1 MGDLLFSAVQL
12 NQDERSERVDD
23 RADALSM
30 GHSAYRGA
38 SMSDEA
44 LEELR
49 DHLHKAKLKSR
60 LSMTALTRR
69 SGIGRTTV
77 SQAFSGRSAPSEATI
92 IGLAAALNLDTGPL
106 LELRRRSV
114 RADGNTQ
121 PERVRNSVRSQ
132 NAGLRNEDVEFES
145 RYKDYL
151 VERHGQLTVVG
162 LDLRGPAQAHW
173 PLDAAYL
180 SLELAEQEHLWGVSN
195 QHSTQQRVERAEIAL
210 AGHQRALV
218 RGLAGS
224 GKTTLLQWLAYATA
238 TGNAPAPLADLR
250 SSIAFFLPLRTFSRR
265 GELPQPDRF
274 LSSVGCPISS
284 AQPQGWADRVLAS
297 GRAVILVDGLDEVPA
312 KLRERTSAW
321 LRELLSGYSRSRVIV
336 TTRPNAVP
344 NSWLQQLGFRELTVR
359 PMTRSDVGVFVTRWH
374 SAAKA
379 SASND
384 ELRAHLD
391 NLETQLRDKVRAK
404 RDLALLTTT
413 PLLCA
418 LVCALHRDRRGQ
430 LPNDR
435 VELYS
440 AALSMLLYR
449 RDQEREVIAPE
460 GVMLNEKESIQL
472 LQKLAYWL
480 IRNGQTEL
488 SSDTAE
494 DLIEQ
499 ALSGMPDVASQ
510 GTPNEILRHLVSR
523 TGLLRAPTEDT
534 IDFVHRTFQDFL
546 GAKAAVESYDLPY
559 IANQAHDEQWQDVV
573 RMTVAHARPDERAKL
588 LAALLRRS
596 DREQEFSTR
605 IRLLALA
612 CLQHATELSAA
623 VRSEVQEKADSLLP
637 PRSSA
642 EVHDLVQVGPVVL
655 DLLPA
660 PDQLTP
666 EEIEPTIATAQGIGG
681 DAALAYLKSFKGLT
695 DPAVLDGLTQN
706 WARFDAREYVSEV
719 LAPMR
724 GPFEYVVIEEKQQA
738 EAIAPLNVTGIFY
751 VGDFETSDFAEQKNS
766 HSVLELGVSSNEF
779 VYHLDWLGQYPQ
791 LSELR
796 FYGCP
801 QLAHLDGIESSAV
814 KHLTLEGLH
823 PNLDVTPLRHLT
835 SLESLDLETDLSY
848 RDLSEL
854 PIHNNLTALT
864 LGAQA
869 FGAESMEGLSRWTT
883 LRRLSLPVE
892 QFTRNFV
899 EILDMSE
906 LQSLTL
912 TDASAPYAFEDMPE
926 VPVLRQVDHISI
938 LAVNSLF
945 DISDVVRIFPSLHA
959 IRLVAA
965 GPGIEIDIAPLAKL
979 AGCNFIILKDF
990 ANIHGADRFPP
1001 QVVAASPSPRA
1012 H

>member
-1 MGDLLFSAVQL
+1 
-12 NQDERSERVDD
+12 
-23 RADALSM
+23 
-30 GHSAYRGA
+30 
-38 SMSDEA
+38 MSDEA

-49 DHLHKAKLKSR
+49 DHLHNAKLKSR

-69 SGIGRTTV
+69 SGLGRTTV

-114 RADGNTQ
+114 RGDAGSQ
-121 PERVRNSVRSQ
+121 PKRVRNSVRSQ
-132 NAGLRNEDVEFES
+132 NAGLRTEDVEFES
-145 RYKDYL
+145 RYRSYL
-151 VERHGQLTVVG
+151 IERHGQLTVVG

-180 SLELAEQEHLWGVSN
+180 SLELAEQEHTWGAPN
-195 QHSTQQRVERAEIAL
+195 HNSTQQRVERAEFAL
-210 AGHQRALV
+210 SGHQRSLV

-265 GELPQPDRF
+265 GELPQPDQF

-359 PMTRSDVGVFVTRWH
+359 PMTRSDVGIFVTRWH

-449 RDQEREVIAPE
+449 RDQEREVVAPE
-460 GVMLNEKESIQL
+460 GVILNEKESIQL

-510 GTPNEILRHLVSR
+510 GTSNEVLRHLVSR

-546 GAKAAVESYDLPY
+546 GAKAAVESYDLHY

-573 RMTVAHARPDERAKL
+573 RMTVAHARPDERAKF
-588 LAALLRRS
+588 LASLLRRS
-596 DREQEFSTR
+596 DREPDFSTR
-605 IRLLALA
+605 LRLLALA
-612 CLQHATELSAA
+612 CLQHATELSTA

-637 PRSSA
+637 PRSA
-642 EVHDLVQVGPVVL
+642 EESQELVQVGPVVL

-681 DAALAYLKSFKGLT
+681 YAALAYLKSFQGLNN
-695 DPAVLDGLTQN
+695 PAALDSLTQN
-706 WARFDAREYVSEV
+706 WAGFDAHEYVTEV
-719 LAPMR
+719 LAPIR
-724 GPFEYVVIEEKQQA
+724 GPFEYVVIQDRQQA

-751 VGDFETSDFAEQKNS
+751 VGDFETSDFTEQKSARN
-766 HSVLELGVSSNEF
+766 LRELSLGSNEF
-779 VYHLDWLGQYPQ
+779 VYHLEWLEKYPK
-791 LSELR
+791 LVELR
-796 FYGCP
+796 LYGCP
-801 QLAHLDGIESSAV
+801 ELAHLDGIESSSLT
-814 KHLTLEGLH
+814 HLTLEGLH
-823 PNLDVTPLRHLT
+823 PNLDITPLRNLT
-835 SLESLDLETDLSY
+835 SLSSLELETDLSY

-854 PIHNNLTALT
+854 PIHNNLTALS
-864 LGAQA
+864 LGSRS
-869 FGAESMEGLSRWTT
+869 FGAESIEGLSRWTT
-883 LRRLSLPVE
+883 LQRLSLPME
-892 QFTRNFV
+892 QFTHNFV
-899 EILDMSE
+899 EILGMSK
-906 LQSLTL
+906 LRSLTL
-912 TDASAPYAFEDMPE
+912 TEASEPYACEEMPE
-926 VPVLRQVDHISI
+926 VPAIEQVDHLYIH
-938 LAVNSLF
+938 AVNSAF
-945 DISDVVRIFPSLHA
+945 DMANVVRTFPFLHA

-965 GPGIEIDIAPLAKL
+965 GPGVEIDIAPLAKL
-979 AGCNFIILKDF
+979 QNCNYIILVDF
-990 ANIHGADRFPP
+990 AIIHGSDRFPP
-1001 QVVAASPSPRA
+1001 QVVAVHPSSRVR
-1012 H
+1012 